1 MRLAGK
7 TAIITGAGS
16 GIGRATAQKYADQ
29 GAFVI
34 CAGLSKK
41 SNDDTLKLIISK
53 GGQGS
58 SRELDVTDSQ
68 MIEKFFS
75 DIFENYSKI
84 DILINNA
91 GQAVIGDATEISKT
105 DWERQMDV
113 NLTSIYSMS
122 RAIWAHFRENGGGV
136 ILNTASIAGLIG
148 TPGQVSY
155 GVSKAGVV
163 MATKCMALDGA
174 KDNIRVNCVCPG
186 WVQTPMVDYHLA
198 QLDDPKAFKDRLRR
212 LHPLGEGNTND
223 IAAGFIYLGS
233 DEARW
238 ITGIAL
244 TIDGGLTC
252 GLVPD

>member
-75 DIFENYSKI
+75 DIFENYKQEGLKMGFKVVESGPLVRSSYHA
-84 DILINNA
+84 D
-91 GQAVIGDATEISKT
+91 EH
-105 DWERQMDV
+105 
-113 NLTSIYSMS
+113 
-122 RAIWAHFRENGGGV
+122 AH
-136 ILNTASIAGLIG
+136 
-148 TPGQVSY
+148 QY
-155 GVSKAGVV
+155 
-163 MATKCMALDGA
+163 
-174 KDNIRVNCVCPG
+174 
-186 WVQTPMVDYHLA
+186 
-198 QLDDPKAFKDRLRR
+198 
-212 LHPLGEGNTND
+212 
-223 IAAGFIYLGS
+223 
-233 DEARW
+233 
-238 ITGIAL
+238 IT
-244 TIDGGLTC
+244 
-252 GLVPD
+252 